1 MRRVKSRGHGP
12 WLIDMAKY
20 GDHPPLPQ
28 RLEALLME
36 DVHTVFI
43 KADCPPRV
51 KRGTIGQ
58 LKLVEVEGADDGQW
72 DTLRMESLQ
81 EELVGMIDEHRH
93 RSDCFLEIDRKGCQV
108 LQLGDLRISCAWPPF
123 ADARE
128 ITIVRP
134 VAKLSLG
141 EYELDQRLIDRLADH
156 HRGVFICGRPGSG
169 KTTLAQ
175 AIAEYLDTE
184 IGAMVKTMEAPRDL
198 QLADRI
204 TQYAPLEGD
213 LEKTA
218 EIIFLVRPDF
228 VIFDEVRRARD
239 FEIFADV
246 RLAGVGLLG
255 VTHANSALEA
265 IQRLIGKV
273 ELGLVSQVLDT
284 IIHVEAGKIEQV
296 MELRMT
302 VKPPTGMQEELARP
316 VIEVVEFPSGK
327 ITHEMFAFG
336 SEIAVVPVEGRE
348 TGGALSPLKT
358 LARDQ
363 LVQIIRQWVGVECQV
378 QFKGESS
385 ATIYAPQ
392 NMIPTLI
399 GKGGENVRQLQDE
412 LGGMHLNIESFDE
425 MPESLG
431 ASSNPNWRETSD
443 RRSRDGKAWEQ
454 NGRGNNPRKS
464 KGKKNRR

>member
-1 MRRVKSRGHGP
+1 
-12 WLIDMAKY
+12 MATH
-20 GDHPPLPQ
+20 GDHPTLPDH
-28 RLEALLME
+28 LESLLMD
-36 DVHTVFI
+36 DVHTVFL

-51 KRGTIGQ
+51 KRGDIGS
-58 LKLVEVEGADDGQW
+58 LKLVEVEESTIAW
-72 DTLRMESLQ
+72 DTLQLEQ
-81 EELVGMIDEHRH
+81 AEEDLVAIVEEHRH
-93 RSDCFLEIDRKGCQV
+93 RSDCFLEIDRKGCRV
-108 LQLGDLRISCAWPPF
+108 LQLGDLRITSAWPPF
-123 ADARE
+123 SDARE

-141 EYELDQRLIDRLADH
+141 DYDLDERLIERLRNH

-175 AIAEYLDTE
+175 AIAEYLDTDV
-184 IGAMVKTMEAPRDL
+184 GALVKTMEAPRDL

-284 IIHVEAGKIEQV
+284 ILHVESGKIQQV
-296 MELRMT
+296 LELRMT

-327 ITHEMFAFG
+327 LTHEMFAFG
-336 SEIAVVPVEGRE
+336 SEIAVVPLEGRKSND
-348 TGGALSPLKT
+348 LSPIKAMAKERIVET
-358 LARDQ
+358 
-363 LVQIIRQWVGVECQV
+363 VRQWVGVDCQV
-378 QFKGESS
+378 RFSSDSS
-385 ATIYAPQ
+385 AVIYAPA
-392 NMIPTLI
+392 NMISTLV
-399 GKGGENVRQLQDE
+399 GRGGENVKQLQNE
-412 LGGMHLNIESFDE
+412 LGGMRLSIESFKD
-425 MPESLG
+425 MPEG
-431 ASSNPNWRETSD
+431 MEQPNEFWQD
-443 RRSRDGKAWEQ
+443 KRRKGNAWE
-454 NGRGNNPRKS
+454 NPRR
-464 KGKKNRR
+464 KGKSARRQQRKK

>member
-1 MRRVKSRGHGP
+1 
-12 WLIDMAKY
+12 MAKH
-20 GDHPPLPQ
+20 GDHPELPILIEQ
-28 RLEALLME
+28 LLMD
-36 DVHTVFI
+36 DVHTVFL

-51 KRGTIGQ
+51 KRGTIGE
-58 LKLVEVEGADDGQW
+58 LRLVEVEETDDQW
-72 DTLRMESLQ
+72 DTMRLEAMQ
-81 EELVGMIDEHRH
+81 EELVDLAHQNKQ

-108 LQLGDLRISCAWPPF
+108 VQLGDLRIACTWPPF

-134 VAKLSLG
+134 VAKLSIDD
-141 EYELDQRLIDRLADH
+141 YELDERLIERLSNH

-175 AIAEYLDTE
+175 AIAEYLDNDL
-184 IGAMVKTMEAPRDL
+184 GAMVKTMEAPRDL

-284 IIHVEAGKIEQV
+284 ILHVEAGKIQQV
-296 MELRMT
+296 LELRMT
-302 VKPPTGMQEELARP
+302 VKAPTGMQEELARP

-327 ITHEMFAFG
+327 TTHEMFAFG
-336 SEIAVVPVEGRE
+336 SEIAVVPVEGISQ
-348 TGGALSPLKT
+348 AKSPLKA
-358 LARDQ
+358 LAKDSLVRNIRDW
-363 LVQIIRQWVGVECQV
+363 IGVECQV
-378 QFKGESS
+378 QFTSNTAANIYVPS
-385 ATIYAPQ
+385 NMVAT
-392 NMIPTLI
+392 LV
-399 GKGGENVRQLQDE
+399 GKGGTNIRQLQED
-412 LGGMHLNIESFDE
+412 LGGISLSVKTFDE
-425 MPESLG
+425 MPDNLPRP
-431 ASSNPNWRETSD
+431 NPNWED
-443 RRSRDGKAWEQ
+443 PQGRRSRDSKAWEHSGK
-454 NGRGNNPRKS
+454 GRRRNERK
-464 KGKKNRR
+464 GRR

>member
-1 MRRVKSRGHGP
+1 
-12 WLIDMAKY
+12 MATFAS
-20 GDHPPLPQ
+20 HPELPQ
-28 RLEALLME
+28 ILEDLIAP
-36 DVHTVFI
+36 DVHTLFL
-43 KADCPPRV
+43 KADCAPRT
-51 KRGTIGQ
+51 KAGGIGN
-58 LKLVEVEGADDGQW
+58 LKLSEVEGADDGEW
-72 DTLRMESLQ
+72 NNLRLESLQ
-81 EELVGMIDEHRH
+81 EELITIVEENQD

-108 LQLGDLRISCAWPPF
+108 IQLGDLRISCAWPPF

-134 VAKLSLG
+134 VAKLSISDYDLNSK
-141 EYELDQRLIDRLADH
+141 LISRLSDH

-175 AIAEYLDTE
+175 AIAEYLDDDV
-184 IGAMVKTMEAPRDL
+184 GAMVKTMEAPRDL
-198 QLADRI
+198 QLPTRI

-284 IIHVEAGKIEQV
+284 ILHVESGKIQQV
-296 MELRMT
+296 LELRMT
-302 VKPPTGMQEELARP
+302 VKPPSGMQEELARP
-316 VIEVVEFPSGK
+316 VIEVVEFPSGR

-336 SEIAVVPVEGRE
+336 SEIAVVPVDGKNSGSRS
-348 TGGALSPLKT
+348 AVNS

-363 LVQIIRQWVGVECQV
+363 LVQKIKQWVGVQCGV
-378 QFKGESS
+378 KITGPNS
-385 ATIYAPQ
+385 AEIYAPKG
-392 NMIPTLI
+392 MVSTLI
-399 GKGGENVRQLQDE
+399 GKGGENIQSLQDE
-412 LGGMHLNIESFDE
+412 LGGMKLSVASFGE
-425 MPESLG
+425 MPDDVYVDIEDPYENLEQRARHSKSWEYSKKG
-431 ASSNPNWRETSD
+431 
-443 RRSRDGKAWEQ
+443 GK
-454 NGRGNNPRKS
+454 KS
-464 KGKKNRR
+464 KRRRR

>member
-1 MRRVKSRGHGP
+1 
-12 WLIDMAKY
+12 MAKY
-20 GDHPPLPQ
+20 GDHPALPQ
-28 RLEALLME
+28 RLEDLLME

-51 KRGTIGQ
+51 KRGSIGQ
-58 LKLVEVEGADDGQW
+58 LRLVDVEGADDGKW

-81 EELVGMIDEHRH
+81 EELVGLVDEHRH

-108 LQLGDLRISCAWPPF
+108 IQLGDLRISCAWPPF

-141 EYELDQRLIDRLADH
+141 DYELDQRLIDRLADH

-175 AIAEYLDTE
+175 AIAEYLDTDV
-184 IGAMVKTMEAPRDL
+184 GAMVKTMEAPRDL

-284 IIHVEAGKIEQV
+284 IIHVEAGQIEQV

-327 ITHEMFAFG
+327 ISHEMFAFG
-336 SEIAVVPVEGRE
+336 SEIAVVPVEGRKE
-348 TGGALSPLKT
+348 GALSPMKT

-363 LVQIIRQWVGVECQV
+363 LVHIIQQWVGVQCQV

-392 NMIPTLI
+392 NMISTLI

-412 LGGMHLNIESFDE
+412 LGGMQLNIESFDE
-425 MPESLG
+425 MPESMG
-431 ASSNPNWRETSD
+431 VPSNPHWRDVSD
-443 RRSRDGKAWEQ
+443 RRSRGSRAWEH
-454 NGRGNNPRKS
+454 NARGTKPRKN
-464 KGKKNRR
+464 KGKKNRK

>member
-1 MRRVKSRGHGP
+1 
-12 WLIDMAKY
+12 MATFSS
-20 GDHPPLPQ
+20 HPELPEI
-28 RLEALLME
+28 LENLLDE
-36 DVHTVFI
+36 DVHTLFL
-43 KADCPPRV
+43 KADCPPRT
-51 KRGTIGQ
+51 KAGGIGD
-58 LKLVEVEGADDGQW
+58 LRLSEVEGADDGGW
-72 DTLRMESLQ
+72 DTIRLESLQ
-81 EELVGMIDEHRH
+81 EEILNLVNENRD

-108 LQLGDLRISCAWPPF
+108 IQLGDLRISCAWPPF

-141 EYELDQRLIDRLADH
+141 EYDLDPKLISRLSDH

-175 AIAEYLDTE
+175 AIAEYLDE
-184 IGAMVKTMEAPRDL
+184 DVGAMVKTMEAPRDL
-198 QLADRI
+198 QLANRI

-284 IIHVEAGKIEQV
+284 ILHVESGKIQQV
-296 MELRMT
+296 LELKMT
-302 VKPPTGMQEELARP
+302 VKPPSGMQEELARP

-327 ITHEMFAFG
+327 VTHEMFAFG
-336 SEIAVVPVEGRE
+336 SEIAVVPVSGVN
-348 TGGALSPLKT
+348 TASGPTPIAA

-363 LVQIIRQWVGVECQV
+363 LVKKIRDWVGVQCAV
-378 QFKGESS
+378 KITGTNS
-385 ATIYAPQ
+385 AEIYAPKG
-392 NMIPTLI
+392 MVATLI
-399 GKGGENVRQLQDE
+399 GKGGENIRDLQEE
-412 LGGMHLNIESFDE
+412 LGGMKLSVSSFSE
-425 MPESLG
+425 MPNDVKFTPEERYETLERRAKESQ
-431 ASSNPNWRETSD
+431 
-443 RRSRDGKAWEQ
+443 AWEYSKK
-454 NGRGNNPRKS
+454 GRKS
-464 KGKKNRR
+464 RKRRR

>member
-1 MRRVKSRGHGP
+1 
-12 WLIDMAKY
+12 MATFSS
-20 GDHPPLPQ
+20 HPDLPEI
-28 RLEALLME
+28 LENLLDE
-36 DVHTVFI
+36 DVHTLFL
-43 KADCPPRV
+43 KADCPPRT
-51 KRGTIGQ
+51 KAGGIGD
-58 LKLVEVEGADDGQW
+58 LRLSEVEGADDGGW
-72 DTLRMESLQ
+72 DTIRLEYLQ
-81 EELVGMIDEHRH
+81 EEILNLVNENRD

-108 LQLGDLRISCAWPPF
+108 IQLGDLRISCAWPPF

-141 EYELDQRLIDRLADH
+141 EYDLDPKLISRLSDH

-175 AIAEYLDTE
+175 AIAEYLDE
-184 IGAMVKTMEAPRDL
+184 DVGAMVKTMEAPRDL
-198 QLADRI
+198 QLANRI

-284 IIHVEAGKIEQV
+284 ILHVESGKIQQV
-296 MELRMT
+296 LELKMT
-302 VKPPTGMQEELARP
+302 VKPPSGMQEELARP

-327 ITHEMFAFG
+327 VTHEMFAFG
-336 SEIAVVPVEGRE
+336 SEIAVVPVSGVN
-348 TGGALSPLKT
+348 TASGPTPIAA

-363 LVQIIRQWVGVECQV
+363 LVKKIRDWVGVQCAV
-378 QFKGESS
+378 KITGTNS
-385 ATIYAPQ
+385 AEIYAPKG
-392 NMIPTLI
+392 MVATLI
-399 GKGGENVRQLQDE
+399 GKGGENIRDLQEE
-412 LGGMHLNIESFDE
+412 LGGMKLSVSSFSE
-425 MPESLG
+425 MPNDVKFTPEERYETLELRAKESQ
-431 ASSNPNWRETSD
+431 
-443 RRSRDGKAWEQ
+443 AWEYSKK
-454 NGRGNNPRKS
+454 GRKS
-464 KGKKNRR
+464 RKRRR

>member
-1 MRRVKSRGHGP
+1 
-12 WLIDMAKY
+12 MAKH
-20 GDHPPLPQ
+20 GDHPELP
-28 RLEALLME
+28 EVVESLLDD
-36 DVHTVFI
+36 DVHTLFL

-51 KRGTIGQ
+51 KRGNIGE
-58 LKLVEVEGADDGQW
+58 LKLVEVDEHDGKW
-72 DTLRMESLQ
+72 DTIRMESLQ
-81 EELVGMIDEHRH
+81 EELVDLAEQNKH

-108 LQLGDLRISCAWPPF
+108 VQLGDLRIACAWPPF

-134 VAKLSLG
+134 VAKLSISD
-141 EYELDQRLIDRLADH
+141 YELDERLIERLSNH

-175 AIAEYLDTE
+175 AIAEYLDNDL
-184 IGAMVKTMEAPRDL
+184 GAMVKTMEAPRDL

-284 IIHVEAGKIEQV
+284 ILHVEAGQIQQV
-296 MELRMT
+296 LELRMT

-336 SEIAVVPVEGRE
+336 SEIAVVPVEGQTGHVSPIKALAKDSLVRKIRE
-348 TGGALSPLKT
+348 W
-358 LARDQ
+358 
-363 LVQIIRQWVGVECQV
+363 IGVESQV
-378 QFKGESS
+378 QFTTNSN
-385 ATIYAPQ
+385 ANVYVPA
-392 NMIPTLI
+392 NMVSTLV
-399 GKGGENVRQLQDE
+399 GKGGSNIRQLQDE
-412 LGGMHLNIESFDE
+412 LGGISISVKTFDE
-425 MPESLG
+425 MPESLERP
-431 ASSNPNWRETSD
+431 NPYWEDVQD
-443 RRSRDGKAWEQ
+443 RRSRSSRAGEHSGKSQ
-454 NGRGNNPRKS
+454 RRKTRKGRR
-464 KGKKNRR
+464 

>member
-1 MRRVKSRGHGP
+1 MKDLRPNHAS
-12 WLIDMAKY
+12 IDMAKY
-20 GDHPPLPQ
+20 GDHPDLPQ
-28 RLEALLME
+28 RLEALLMD

-51 KRGTIGQ
+51 KRGSIGQ
-58 LKLVEVEGADDGQW
+58 LKLVEVEGADDGKW

-81 EELVGMIDEHRH
+81 EELVGLIDEHRH

-134 VAKLSLG
+134 VAKLSLD

-175 AIAEYLDTE
+175 AIAEYLDTDV
-184 IGAMVKTMEAPRDL
+184 GAMVKTMEAPRDL

-284 IIHVEAGKIEQV
+284 IIHVEAGQIEQV

-336 SEIAVVPVEGRE
+336 SEIAVVPVEGRQA
-348 TGGALSPLKT
+348 TALSPMKT

-363 LVQIIRQWVGVECQV
+363 LIHIIQQWVGVECKV
-378 QFKGESS
+378 QFKGESN

-392 NMIPTLI
+392 NMISTLI
-399 GKGGENVRQLQDE
+399 GKGGENVRQLQEE
-412 LGGMHLNIESFDE
+412 LGGLHLNIESFDE
-425 MPESLG
+425 MPDSL
-431 ASSNPNWRETSD
+431 ANASNPHWRDTSD
-443 RRSRDGKAWEQ
+443 KRSKGSRAWEQ
-454 NGRGNNPRKS
+454 NSRGQNPRKP

>member
-1 MRRVKSRGHGP
+1 M
-12 WLIDMAKY
+12 D
-20 GDHPPLPQ
+20 
-28 RLEALLME
+28 
-36 DVHTVFI
+36 DVHTVFL

-51 KRGTIGQ
+51 KRGDIGS
-58 LKLVEVEGADDGQW
+58 LKLVEVEESTITW
-72 DTLRMESLQ
+72 DTLQLEQ
-81 EELVGMIDEHRH
+81 AEEDLVAIVEEHRR
-93 RSDCFLEIDRKGCQV
+93 RSDCFLEIDRKGCRV
-108 LQLGDLRISCAWPPF
+108 LQLGDLRITSAWPPF
-123 ADARE
+123 SDARE

-134 VAKLSLG
+134 VAKLSIG
-141 EYELDQRLIDRLADH
+141 DYDLDERLIERLRNH

-175 AIAEYLDTE
+175 AIAEYLDTDV
-184 IGAMVKTMEAPRDL
+184 GALVKTMEAPRDL

-284 IIHVEAGKIEQV
+284 ILHVESGKIQQV
-296 MELRMT
+296 LELRMT

-327 ITHEMFAFG
+327 LTHEMFAFG
-336 SEIAVVPVEGRE
+336 SEIAVVPVEGRKSND
-348 TGGALSPLKT
+348 LSPIKAMAKERIVET
-358 LARDQ
+358 
-363 LVQIIRQWVGVECQV
+363 VRQWVGVDCQV
-378 QFKGESS
+378 RFSSDSS
-385 ATIYAPQ
+385 AVIYAPA
-392 NMIPTLI
+392 NMISTLV
-399 GKGGENVRQLQDE
+399 GRGGENVKQLQNE
-412 LGGMHLNIESFDE
+412 LGGMRLSIESFKD
-425 MPESLG
+425 MPEG
-431 ASSNPNWRETSD
+431 MEQPNGFWQD
-443 RRSRDGKAWEQ
+443 KRRKGNAWE
-454 NGRGNNPRKS
+454 NPRR
-464 KGKKNRR
+464 KGKSARRQQRKK

>member
-1 MRRVKSRGHGP
+1 
-12 WLIDMAKY
+12 MAKH
-20 GDHPPLPQ
+20 GDHPELPS
-28 RLEALLME
+28 LIEALLME
-36 DVHTVFI
+36 DVHTVFL

-51 KRGTIGQ
+51 KRGKIGE
-58 LKLVEVEGADDGQW
+58 LKLVETEKNDGKW
-72 DTLRMESLQ
+72 DNLRLESLQ
-81 EELVGMIDEHRH
+81 EELVDLANENKH
-93 RSDCFLEIDRKGCQV
+93 RSDCFLEIDRQGCQV
-108 LQLGDLRISCAWPPF
+108 IQLGDLRIACAWPPF

-141 EYELDQRLIDRLADH
+141 DYELDKRLIERLSNH
-156 HRGVFICGRPGSG
+156 HRGIFICGRPGSG

-175 AIAEYLDTE
+175 AIAEYLDEDLGT
-184 IGAMVKTMEAPRDL
+184 MVKTMEAPRDL

-284 IIHVEAGKIEQV
+284 ILHVESGKIQQV
-296 MELRMT
+296 LELRMT

-336 SEIAVVPVEGRE
+336 SEIAVVPVEGVKQNISPIRALAKDALTRTIRE
-348 TGGALSPLKT
+348 
-358 LARDQ
+358 
-363 LVQIIRQWVGVECQV
+363 WVGVESQV
-378 QFKGESS
+378 HFTSDS
-385 ATIYAPQ
+385 AANIYVSDNMVSTIV
-392 NMIPTLI
+392 
-399 GKGGENVRQLQDE
+399 GKGGTNIRQIQDE
-412 LGGMHLNIESFDE
+412 LGGISLSVKTFDE
-425 MPESLG
+425 MSESLERP
-431 ASSNPNWRETSD
+431 NPYWEDVQD
-443 RRSRDGKAWEQ
+443 RRSRASRAWENSGKSQ
-454 NGRGNNPRKS
+454 RRKARKGRR
-464 KGKKNRR
+464 

>member
-1 MRRVKSRGHGP
+1 
-12 WLIDMAKY
+12 MAKY
-20 GDHPPLPQ
+20 GDHPTLPT
-28 RLEALLME
+28 RLEDLLLD

-51 KRGTIGQ
+51 KRGSIGQ
-58 LKLVEVEGADDGQW
+58 LKLVEIEDADDGNW

-81 EELVGMIDEHRH
+81 EELVDLVAQNRG

-108 LQLGDLRISCAWPPF
+108 IQLGDLRISCAWPPF

-134 VAKLSLG
+134 VAKLSLDD
-141 EYELDQRLIDRLADH
+141 YELDQRLIDRLADH

-175 AIAEYLDTE
+175 AIAEYLDTDV
-184 IGAMVKTMEAPRDL
+184 GAMVKTMEAPRDL

-284 IIHVEAGKIEQV
+284 IIHVEAGQIEQV

-336 SEIAVVPVEGRE
+336 SEIAVVPVEGRKA
-348 TGGALSPLKT
+348 GALSPMKT

-363 LVQIIRQWVGVECQV
+363 LVHIIQQWVGVECSV

-385 ATIYAPQ
+385 ATVYAPQ
-392 NMIPTLI
+392 NMISTLI
-399 GKGGENVRQLQDE
+399 GKGGENVLQLQDE
-412 LGGMHLNIESFDE
+412 LEGMQLNIESFED
-425 MPESLG
+425 MPESMG
-431 ASSNPNWRETSD
+431 APSNPHWRDVSD
-443 RRSRDGKAWEQ
+443 RRSKGGRAWEH
-454 NGRGNNPRKS
+454 NARGTKPRKN

>member
-1 MRRVKSRGHGP
+1 
-12 WLIDMAKY
+12 MATFSS
-20 GDHPPLPQ
+20 HPNIPEI
-28 RLEALLME
+28 LENLLEE
-36 DVHTVFI
+36 DVHTLFL
-43 KADCPPRV
+43 KADCPPRT
-51 KRGTIGQ
+51 KAGGIGNLQ
-58 LKLVEVEGADDGQW
+58 LADVEGADDGGW
-72 DTLRMESLQ
+72 DTIRLESLQ
-81 EELVGMIDEHRH
+81 EELLGLIDEHRD

-108 LQLGDLRISCAWPPF
+108 IQLGDLRVACAWPPF

-141 EYELDQRLIDRLADH
+141 DYDIDPKLISRLSDH

-175 AIAEYLDTE
+175 AIAEYLDDKV
-184 IGAMVKTMEAPRDL
+184 GAMVKTMEAPRDL
-198 QLADRI
+198 QLANRI

-284 IIHVEAGKIEQV
+284 ILHVEAGKIQQV
-296 MELRMT
+296 LELRMT

-316 VIEVVEFPSGK
+316 VIEVVEFPSGR

-336 SEIAVVPVEGRE
+336 SEIAVVPVNAATSGNRI
-348 TGGALSPLKT
+348 SPISA

-363 LVQIIRQWVGVECQV
+363 LVQKIRQWVGVQCGV
-378 QFKGESS
+378 KITGPNS
-385 ATIYAPQ
+385 AEIYAPKG
-392 NMIPTLI
+392 MVSTLI
-399 GKGGENVRQLQDE
+399 GKGGENIRSLQEE
-412 LGGMHLNIESFDE
+412 LGGLRLSVSTFSE
-425 MPESLG
+425 MPNDVQVMSEE
-431 ASSNPNWRETSD
+431 PFEVQD
-443 RRSRDGKAWEQ
+443 RRARESKAWEHSKK
-454 NGRGNNPRKS
+454 GGRKS
-464 KGKKNRR
+464 KGKRR

>member
-1 MRRVKSRGHGP
+1 
-12 WLIDMAKY
+12 
-20 GDHPPLPQ
+20 
-28 RLEALLME
+28 ME
-36 DVHTVFI
+36 DVHTVFL

-51 KRGTIGQ
+51 KRGAIGS
-58 LKLVEVEGADDGQW
+58 LRLVEVEESTTTW
-72 DTLRMESLQ
+72 DTLQLEQ
-81 EELVGMIDEHRH
+81 AEEDLVAIVEENRH
-93 RSDCFLEIDRKGCQV
+93 RSDCFLEIDRKGCRV
-108 LQLGDLRISCAWPPF
+108 LQLGDLRITSAWPPF
-123 ADARE
+123 SDARE

-141 EYELDQRLIDRLADH
+141 DYDLDERLIERLRNH

-175 AIAEYLDTE
+175 AVAEYLDTE
-184 IGAMVKTMEAPRDL
+184 VGALVKTMEAPRDL

-284 IIHVEAGKIEQV
+284 ILHVESGKIQQV
-296 MELRMT
+296 LELRMT

-327 ITHEMFAFG
+327 LTHEMFAFG
-336 SEIAVVPVEGRE
+336 SEIAVVPLEGRKSND
-348 TGGALSPLKT
+348 LSPIKAMAKERIVET
-358 LARDQ
+358 
-363 LVQIIRQWVGVECQV
+363 VRQWVGVDCQV
-378 QFKGESS
+378 RFSSDSS
-385 ATIYAPQ
+385 AVIYAPA
-392 NMIPTLI
+392 NMISTLV
-399 GKGGENVRQLQDE
+399 GRGGENVKQLQNE
-412 LGGMHLNIESFDE
+412 LGGMRLSIESFKD
-425 MPESLG
+425 MPEG
-431 ASSNPNWRETSD
+431 MEQPNGFWQD
-443 RRSRDGKAWEQ
+443 KRRKGNAWE
-454 NGRGNNPRKS
+454 NPRR
-464 KGKKNRR
+464 KGKSARRQQRKK

>member
-1 MRRVKSRGHGP
+1 
-12 WLIDMAKY
+12 MATH
-20 GDHPPLPQ
+20 GDHPPLPSH
-28 RLEALLME
+28 LESLLGE
-36 DVHTVFI
+36 DVHTVFL

-51 KRGTIGQ
+51 KQGTIGS
-58 LKLVEVEGADDGQW
+58 LKLIEVEGDGTAW
-72 DTLRMESLQ
+72 DTLQLEQL
-81 EELVGMIDEHRH
+81 EEDLMTVVEENRG
-93 RSDCFLEIDRKGCQV
+93 RSDCFLEIDRKGCRV
-108 LQLGDLRISCAWPPF
+108 IQLGDLRITSAWPPF
-123 ADARE
+123 SDARE
-128 ITIVRP
+128 ITVVRP

-141 EYELDQRLIDRLADH
+141 DYDLDQRLIERLRNH

-175 AIAEYLDTE
+175 AIAEYLDTDV
-184 IGAMVKTMEAPRDL
+184 GAMVKTMEAPRDL

-284 IIHVEAGKIEQV
+284 ILHVESGAIQQV
-296 MELRMT
+296 LELRMT

-327 ITHEMFAFG
+327 LTHEMFAFG
-336 SEIAVVPVEGRE
+336 SEIAVVPIEGR
-348 TGGALSPLKT
+348 TSDMSPVKAMAKDMIVST
-358 LARDQ
+358 
-363 LVQIIRQWVGVECQV
+363 VRQWVGVECQV
-378 QFKGESS
+378 RFTGDAS
-385 ATIYAPQ
+385 AVIYAPS
-392 NMIPTLI
+392 NMISTLV
-399 GKGGENVRQLQDE
+399 GRGGENVKQLQNE
-412 LGGMHLNIESFDE
+412 LGGLRLTIESFDD
-425 MPESLG
+425 MPEG
-431 ASSNPNWRETSD
+431 METPNRFWYDD
-443 RRSRDGKAWEQ
+443 RQGRNQRQGRKHQNKKKSR
-454 NGRGNNPRKS
+454 R
-464 KGKKNRR
+464 

>member
-1 MRRVKSRGHGP
+1 
-12 WLIDMAKY
+12 MAKF
-20 GDHPPLPQ
+20 GDHPDLPQ
-28 RLEALLME
+28 AIEDLLLEQ
-36 DVHTVFI
+36 VHTVFL

-51 KRGTIGQ
+51 KQGSIGQ
-58 LKLVEVEGADDGQW
+58 LKLMEVESSTDW
-72 DTLRMESLQ
+72 DTLRMEALQ
-81 EELVGMIDEHRH
+81 EELVELVEQNRN

-108 LQLGDLRISCAWPPF
+108 IQLGDLRISCAWPPF
-123 ADARE
+123 SDARE
-128 ITIVRP
+128 VTIVRP
-134 VAKLSLG
+134 VAKLSIDD
-141 EYELDQRLIDRLADH
+141 YELDPRLIERLSDH

-184 IGAMVKTMEAPRDL
+184 VGAIVKTMEAPRDM

-273 ELGLVSQVLDT
+273 EFGLVSQVLDT
-284 IIHVEAGKIEQV
+284 ILHVESGQIQQV
-296 MELRMT
+296 LELRMT
-302 VKPPTGMQEELARP
+302 VKAPTGMQEELARP

-336 SEIAVVPVEGRE
+336 SEIAVVPVSEAAARGQVSPMQ
-348 TGGALSPLKT
+348 ALAK
-358 LARDQ
+358 Q
-363 LVQIIRQWVGVECQV
+363 QIVQTIQQWVGVQCEV
-378 QFKGESS
+378 RFTSENS
-385 ATIYAPQ
+385 AKVYAPQ
-392 NMIPTLI
+392 NMISTLV
-399 GKGGENVRQLQDE
+399 GKGGENVNQLQDE
-412 LGGMHLNIESFDE
+412 LGGMKLSIESFAD
-425 MPESLG
+425 MPEG
-431 ASSNPNWRETSD
+431 FGKPNKHWEDPQD
-443 RRSRDGKAWEQ
+443 RRSRENRAWE
-454 NGRGNNPRKS
+454 GKRRGPSKSERRKS
-464 KGKKNRR
+464 RKER

>member
-1 MRRVKSRGHGP
+1 
-12 WLIDMAKY
+12 MAKY
-20 GDHPPLPQ
+20 GDHPALPQ
-28 RLEALLME
+28 RLEDLLME

-51 KRGTIGQ
+51 KRGSIGQ
-58 LKLVEVEGADDGQW
+58 LRLVDVEGADDGKW

-81 EELVGMIDEHRH
+81 EELVGLVDEHRH

-108 LQLGDLRISCAWPPF
+108 IQLGDLRISCAWPPF

-141 EYELDQRLIDRLADH
+141 DYELDQRLIDRLADH

-175 AIAEYLDTE
+175 AIAEYLDTDV
-184 IGAMVKTMEAPRDL
+184 GAMVKTMEAPRDL

-284 IIHVEAGKIEQV
+284 IIHVEAGQIEQV

-336 SEIAVVPVEGRE
+336 SEIAVVPVEGRKE
-348 TGGALSPLKT
+348 GALSPMKT

-363 LVQIIRQWVGVECQV
+363 LVHIIQQWVGVQCQV

-392 NMIPTLI
+392 NMISTLI

-412 LGGMHLNIESFDE
+412 LGGMQLNIESFDE
-425 MPESLG
+425 MPESMG
-431 ASSNPNWRETSD
+431 VPSNPHWRDVSD
-443 RRSRDGKAWEQ
+443 RRSRGSRAWEH
-454 NGRGNNPRKS
+454 NARGTKPRKN
-464 KGKKNRR
+464 KGKKNRK

>member
-1 MRRVKSRGHGP
+1 
-12 WLIDMAKY
+12 MAKY
-20 GDHPPLPQ
+20 GDHPALPQ
-28 RLEALLME
+28 RLEDLLME

-51 KRGTIGQ
+51 KRGSIGQ
-58 LKLVEVEGADDGQW
+58 LRLVDVEGADDGKW

-81 EELVGMIDEHRH
+81 EELVGLIDEHRH

-108 LQLGDLRISCAWPPF
+108 IQLGDLRISCAWPPF
-123 ADARE
+123 TDARE

-141 EYELDQRLIDRLADH
+141 DYELDQRLIDRLADH

-175 AIAEYLDTE
+175 AIAEYLDTDV
-184 IGAMVKTMEAPRDL
+184 GAMVKTMEAPRDL

-284 IIHVEAGKIEQV
+284 IIHVEAGQIEQV

-336 SEIAVVPVEGRE
+336 SEIAVVPVEGRKQ
-348 TGGALSPLKT
+348 GALSPMKT

-363 LVQIIRQWVGVECQV
+363 LVHIIQQWVGVQCQV

-392 NMIPTLI
+392 NMISTLI

-412 LGGMHLNIESFDE
+412 LGGMQLNIESFDE
-425 MPESLG
+425 MPESMG
-431 ASSNPNWRETSD
+431 APSNPHWRDVSD
-443 RRSRDGKAWEQ
+443 RRSRGGRAWEH
-454 NGRGNNPRKS
+454 NARGTKPRKN
-464 KGKKNRR
+464 KGKNNRK